1 MMAKRGSETSVSPL
15 EELRW
20 HVEMG
25 ADELI
30 DDGPINRY
38 VVASKPAET
47 ASAAA
52 PTASALAPPEAA
64 QGSPRQAS
72 GPTLAP
78 AEGARDA
85 IAVAAGA
92 QLSLI
97 HISEPTRPY

>member
-1 MMAKRGSETSVSPL
+1 MMAKRGSETSASPL

-25 ADELI
+25 VDELI

-38 VVASKPAET
+38 AVASKPAET
-47 ASAAA
+47 DVRRGAS
-52 PTASALAPPEAA
+52 SALAPPEAA

-85 IAVAAGA
+85 IAVAGGA
-92 QLSLI
+92 QK
-97 HISEPTRPY
+97 HRRFARPA